1 MMSVRRLCL
10 SVSGPGAPSRR
21 SSIEPW
27 IDVSGDRSSC
37 ETLAK
42 NSAFVSSIR
51 RSWLAIELNDRASA
65 PISSRLSTAMG
76 SRNAPAA
83 TSAVAE
89 DRRASERVIRWATRA
104 APSRARQTAAPSA
117 TRTAV
122 HARLTEVQRLP
133 LAHRVLG
140 EAPEILGD
148 LSGPLGPRPRVA
160 RVAQHERARLEPSER
175 RDRLAGGRG
184 EAERGDGLG
193 RDLAIDEDETI
204 HGKEAQNTDACEHDD
219 HQRGGQEDLRAE
231 PHGLLG
237 PTTLPIPLGL
247 ALTLARARG
256 LCVVAIEAT

>member
-65 PISSRLSTAMG
+65 PISSRLSTTMG

-104 APSRARQTAAPSA
+104 VPSRARQTAAPSA

-122 HARLTEVQRLP
+122 HV
-133 LAHRVLG
+133 
-140 EAPEILGD
+140 
-148 LSGPLGPRPRVA
+148 
-160 RVAQHERARLEPSER
+160 RASSR
-175 RDRLAGGRG
+175 AAGRG
-184 EAERGDGLG
+184 GGERGAGRG
-193 RDLAIDEDETI
+193 RDLAIAEDETI
-204 HGKEAQNTDACEHDD
+204 HGKEAQTTDAREHDD
-219 HQRGGQEDLRAE
+219 HQRGGQEELRAE

-237 PTTLPIPLGL
+237 PTTLPMPLDP
-247 ALTLARARG
+247 ALTLAR
-256 LCVVAIEAT
+256 V

>member
-89 DRRASERVIRWATRA
+89 DRGASGRGIRWATR
-104 APSRARQTAAPSA
+104 
-117 TRTAV
+117 
-122 HARLTEVQRLP
+122 EVQGRP
-133 LAHRVLG
+133 LAHRVRG
-140 EAPEILGD
+140 EAPEIPGD
-148 LSGPLGPRPRVA
+148 LSRPLGPRPRVA
-160 RVAQHERARLEPSER
+160 RVAQHERARLEPRER

-204 HGKEAQNTDACEHDD
+204 HGKEAQNTDAREHDD
-219 HQRGGQEDLRAE
+219 HQRGGQEELQAE

-237 PTTLPIPLGL
+237 PTTLPMPLDL
-247 ALTLARARG
+247 ALTLAR
-256 LCVVAIEAT
+256 V